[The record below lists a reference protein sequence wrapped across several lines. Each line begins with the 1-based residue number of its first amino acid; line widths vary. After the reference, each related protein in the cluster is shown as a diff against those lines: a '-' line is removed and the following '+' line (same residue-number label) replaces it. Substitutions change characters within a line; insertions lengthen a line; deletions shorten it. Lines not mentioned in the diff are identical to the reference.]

1 MSKFK
6 VGDRV
11 RYILYV
17 PSGFT
22 ANEYA
27 ISHNNMECIITKSGV
42 NLRHGNQVY
51 KYKILFDDGESFC
64 CLENELEPLQKRP
77 ELGTIEELK
86 MITGGWT
93 PGHVT
98 KRKVNS

>member
-1 MSKFK
+1 MSKFN
-6 VGDRV
+6 VGDRA
-11 RYILYV
+11 RYTAAAADPEARGHAYAGKEVTIVSVDINNPVDTYQINIIGRFGNYV
-17 PSGFT
+17 WCREGS
-22 ANEYA
+22 
-27 ISHNNMECIITKSGV
+27 
-42 NLRHGNQVY
+42 
-51 KYKILFDDGESFC
+51 
-64 CLENELEPLQKRP
+64 LEPILKRP